1 MRDVL
6 PTLPRVREVVEATGL
21 PKTAI
26 YDAIAKGELPVY
38 RFGKSVPGGRGPAGL
53 RLDPRDV
60 ARWIASRKEVSR

>member
-1 MRDVL
+1 MRDAL
-6 PTLPRVREVVEATGL
+6 PQLPKVSEVVETTGL

-38 RFGKSVPGGRGPAGL
+38 RFGKNAGGRGPGGL

-60 ARWIASRKEVSR
+60 ARWIASRREVAR